1 MRTKTGE
8 GGGAWG
14 DGGMC
19 GWGDGGGWYMAS
31 RLGKGKEKKKNL
43 PSVSPALNTDLQDDD
58 VLLT

>member
-19 GWGDGGGWYMAS
+19 GWGDGGWYMAS
-31 RLGKGKEKKKNL
+31 RLEKKKKKNNL
-43 PSVSPALNTDLQDDD
+43 PSVSPSLNTDLQDDD

>member
-19 GWGDGGGWYMAS
+19 GWGDGGVVHGITA
-31 RLGKGKEKKKNL
+31 GKKEKKNNL
-43 PSVSPALNTDLQDDD
+43 PSVSPSLNTDLQDDD